1 MDPYAKAFRISVALH
16 IAVALSLVIAF
27 LWSQLF
33 QPRPAAVF
41 TLLGPPAGM
50 IAGGPSSTHAM
61 EAPAEVIP
69 LPQGPKLP
77 SPAPAEVAK
86 PKAAKM
92 TPAET
97 FVPPAPPK
105 PKVAK
110 KSSDT
115 GILPKQKAQPK
126 PEKISYSDFQKKYA
140 PTPKPTTSKA
150 KVRTPSQSVSPS
162 SAPSFEETLASR
174 LNRRMQEE
182 GNRTVGTG
190 LGGVAGSGIVGM
202 GTPGAIDDPEA
213 IYTGTVYT
221 YLNSVWEEPREVGN
235 VRLFARV
242 EFVVNREGTITSW
255 RITRRSGSES
265 FDKSVEKVFTRV
277 KQVTAPPIA
286 QEYRLT
292 VTFETRDS

>member
-1 MDPYAKAFRISVALH
+1 MDPYAKALRISVALH
-16 IAVALSLVIAF
+16 VSVAVALGITF
-27 LWSQLF
+27 LWSQIF

-41 TLLGPPAGM
+41 TLLAPPAGL
-50 IAGGPSSTHAM
+50 IAGGPSSSHAV
-61 EAPAEVIP
+61 EAPADVIP

-86 PKAAKM
+86 PAKM

-110 KSSDT
+110 KASET
-115 GILPKQKAQPK
+115 GILPKQKAAPK

-140 PTPKPTTSKA
+140 PKPTAQKTKA
-150 KVRTPSQSVSPS
+150 KTPAPSVAPS
-162 SAPSFEETLASR
+162 SVPSFEENLASR

-190 LGGVAGSGIVGM
+190 LGGVAGSGIA
-202 GTPGAIDDPEA
+202 GTGIAGAIDDPEA

-255 RITRRSGSES
+255 RITRRSGSDS
-265 FDKSVEKVFTRV
+265 FDKSVERVFARV

>member
-1 MDPYAKAFRISVALH
+1 MDPYAKALRISVALH
-16 IAVALSLVIAF
+16 TTVALGLVFAA

-33 QPRPAAVF
+33 APRPAAVF
-41 TLLGPPAGM
+41 TLLAPPAGL
-50 IAGGPSSTHAM
+50 IAGGPSSTQAA
-61 EAPAEVIP
+61 EAPADIIP

-86 PKAAKM
+86 PKPAKM

-97 FVPPAPPK
+97 FAPAPPK
-105 PKVAK
+105 PKVAR
-110 KSSDT
+110 KSSAS
-115 GILPKQKAQPK
+115 GILPKQKATPK

-140 PTPKPTTSKA
+140 PKAAPTKSKA
-150 KVRTPSQSVSPS
+150 KPTPQSAAPVGG
-162 SAPSFEETLASR
+162 PSFEENLASR

-190 LGGVAGSGIVGM
+190 LGGVAGSGIAGA
-202 GTPGAIDDPEA
+202 GIPGAIDDPEA
-213 IYTGTVYT
+213 IYTGTLYT

-265 FDKSVEKVFTRV
+265 FDKSVERVFARV

-286 QEYRLT
+286 QDYRLS